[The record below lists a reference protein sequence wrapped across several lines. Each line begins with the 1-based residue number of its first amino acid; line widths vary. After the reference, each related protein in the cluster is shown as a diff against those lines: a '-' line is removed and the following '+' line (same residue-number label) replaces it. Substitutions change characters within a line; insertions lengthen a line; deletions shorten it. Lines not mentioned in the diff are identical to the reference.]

1 MVWEFN
7 EALTLSH
14 VRSMTFMVSSF
25 TWYNQLVVHINA
37 PIFFFFAINH
47 HLKPGYP
54 LKASFAE
61 VNHSHTP
68 VIHFGCH
75 QPKLIDRCP
84 GHPFGCH

>member
-37 PIFFFFAINH
+37 PNFFFLQSTIILNPAILLRHHLLRLIIHTPRSSTLDAINQ
-47 HLKPGYP
+47 
-54 LKASFAE
+54 S
-61 VNHSHTP
+61 
-68 VIHFGCH
+68 
-75 QPKLIDRCP
+75 
-84 GHPFGCH
+84 

>member
-37 PIFFFFAINH
+37 PILFFLQSTIILNPAILLRHHLLRLIIHTPRSSTLDAINQ
-47 HLKPGYP
+47 
-54 LKASFAE
+54 S
-61 VNHSHTP
+61 
-68 VIHFGCH
+68 
-75 QPKLIDRCP
+75 
-84 GHPFGCH
+84 

>member
-37 PIFFFFAINH
+37 PIFFFLQSTIILNPAILLRHHLLRLIIHTPRSSTLDAINQ
-47 HLKPGYP
+47 
-54 LKASFAE
+54 S
-61 VNHSHTP
+61 
-68 VIHFGCH
+68 
-75 QPKLIDRCP
+75 
-84 GHPFGCH
+84 

>member
-37 PIFFFFAINH
+37 PIFFFFLQSTIILNPAILLRHHLLRLIIHTPRSSTLDAINQ
-47 HLKPGYP
+47 
-54 LKASFAE
+54 S
-61 VNHSHTP
+61 
-68 VIHFGCH
+68 
-75 QPKLIDRCP
+75 
-84 GHPFGCH
+84 